1 MREDLYAEA
10 EAPCNNH
17 ILKTYGQSRFLGPS
31 EEEGPQ
37 HHVIIIFQSKLN
49 ISLNDMYSYYYRNE
63 WSELI
68 YIYIYILVV
77 CPYIA
82 TIFIYDLG

>member
-1 MREDLYAEA
+1 MVS
-10 EAPCNNH
+10 H
-17 ILKTYGQSRFLGPS
+17 ILGPS

-37 HHVIIIFQSKLN
+37 HHIIISFQSKLN

-68 YIYIYILVV
+68 YILVV